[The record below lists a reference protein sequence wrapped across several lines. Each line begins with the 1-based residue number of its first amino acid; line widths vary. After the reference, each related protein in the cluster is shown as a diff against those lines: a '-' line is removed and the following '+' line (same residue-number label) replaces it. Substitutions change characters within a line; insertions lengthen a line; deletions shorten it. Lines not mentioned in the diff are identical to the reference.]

1 MSDGRTLFTVPRPE
15 LCRAL
20 QWSLSTSRT
29 LEALGLDPAEL
40 IPSPTR
46 GGVDLRPRE
55 FACPWAKVRRRGPG
69 LYMRWGRIVASEA
82 QMLAEPSDVGWG
94 SSILIA
100 ANFATDE
107 LEQAAGDEV
116 LRQTA
121 IGSGA
126 HGQALREWLE
136 LWGWKPPVKGKAA
149 AVPQPMV
156 T

>member
-1 MSDGRTLFTVPRPE
+1 M
-15 LCRAL
+15 
-20 QWSLSTSRT
+20 
-29 LEALGLDPAEL
+29 
-40 IPSPTR
+40 
-46 GGVDLRPRE
+46 
-55 FACPWAKVRRRGPG
+55 K
-69 LYMRWGRIVASEA
+69 WGRILASEA
-82 QMLAEPSDVGWG
+82 QMLAEPSYVGWG

-100 ANFATDE
+100 PNFATDQ

-121 IGSGA
+121 VGSGA
-126 HGQALREWLE
+126 HGQALREWLS